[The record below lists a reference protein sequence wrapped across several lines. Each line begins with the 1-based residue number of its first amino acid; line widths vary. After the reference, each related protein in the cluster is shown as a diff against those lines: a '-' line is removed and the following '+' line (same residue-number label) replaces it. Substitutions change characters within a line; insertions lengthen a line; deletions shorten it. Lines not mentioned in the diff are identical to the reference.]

1 MARANARL
9 AQHSRCRRAE
19 LGLTWWQRTEKSET
33 WQGEPTDLTG
43 PHRGWRRR
51 NQTWH
56 VFFCPGE
63 SGRHWHSGMKHKGG
77 GAGLWGNYKATPRH
91 MKSESPLGPTFRHVS
106 GVCAG
111 HRRGTQ
117 GKSWTPKM
125 DHQLRDGNWSLG
137 SNEPVQGAIRVGSTE
152 DRSEL
157 RETALK
163 KGERW
168 AWGEGAGDRQTKKDG
183 LKRSLWIYPQSGARV
198 TCEEQGKVGR
208 VGLGRWLEEQMGG
221 GRTETTLNSPTNP
234 KDSTASLPQP
244 SLPSVRMKVSIR
256 VKIRWTQMFS

>member
-1 MARANARL
+1 MARVNVRL
-9 AQHSRCRRAE
+9 TQLSRCRRAE
-19 LGLTWWQRTEKSET
+19 LGLTRWQTTEKSET

-51 NQTWH
+51 NRTWH
-56 VFFCPGE
+56 GFFCPGE
-63 SGRHWHSGMKHKGG
+63 SAGHWHSGMKHRGG
-77 GAGLWGNYKATPRH
+77 GAGLWVNYEATPRH
-91 MKSESPLGPTFRHVS
+91 RKSESLLGPTFRHVS

-163 KGERW
+163 KGERR
-168 AWGEGAGDRQTKKDG
+168 AWGEGAGDRPRKMGWREASEFT
-183 LKRSLWIYPQSGARV
+183 L
-198 TCEEQGKVGR
+198 KVGHVWPVKSR
-208 VGLGRWLEEQMGG
+208 GKSGG
-221 GRTETTLNSPTNP
+221 
-234 KDSTASLPQP
+234 
-244 SLPSVRMKVSIR
+244 
-256 VKIRWTQMFS
+256 